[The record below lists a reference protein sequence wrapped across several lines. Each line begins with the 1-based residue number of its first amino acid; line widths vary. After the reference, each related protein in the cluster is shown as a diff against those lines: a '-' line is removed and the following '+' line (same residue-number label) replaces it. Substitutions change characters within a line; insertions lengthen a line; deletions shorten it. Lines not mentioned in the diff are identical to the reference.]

1 MVLKGSTQNM
11 GIASSTSASFTNVA
25 GRSVSFTK
33 ADGNSSLKVIYDD
46 VMGTSLTSPASVIA
60 SWKLTF
66 NGTVLGKQKYIAAT
80 QAAGAHLASRSF
92 SWNVSGLPAGS
103 YTVQVQ
109 AMVQGATLMHGSPNG
124 LVENSL
130 EVFEINP

>member
-1 MVLKGSTQNM
+1 MILKGSTQNM
-11 GIASSTSASFTNVA
+11 GMASTTSSSFANLT

-33 ADGNSSLKVIYDD
+33 TDSNSSVKVIYDD
-46 VMGTSLTSPASVIA
+46 VMGTSLTAPASVIA

-66 NGTVLGKQKYIAAT
+66 NGTAMGKQKYIVAT
-80 QAAGAHLASRSF
+80 QAAGAHLASRTL

-103 YTVQVQ
+103 YQVQVQ
-109 AMVQGATLMHGSPNG
+109 GMVQGATMMLGSPNG

-130 EVFEINP
+130 EVFEIAP